1 MSEAVKIRSIVDRVV
16 NDVFA
21 AKIPGWRD
29 ELIQYIF
36 RQLEPALES
45 AGGTGTTGLEA
56 AVSAIH
62 EAVTQGD
69 VLSNLLDGAAGFSGR
84 AALFVARG
92 ATANGW
98 QARGFSEN
106 EVVKTL
112 TLDLTVALA
121 GRAAQQ
127 RLPAEGPAAQ
137 FDGRFVAAMG
147 APLSGQCQVL
157 PLIIR
162 DKVAAVLY
170 ADAGPQPG
178 GSLDGAAL
186 QVLIRTAG
194 TWLELLALRKSAGV
208 QSAGGTGQAEPVA
221 SAAAAGV
228 AGTTARTAMAIPG
241 GGASD
246 GLASPQAEASLGA
259 AEEEIHRKAR
269 RFAKLLVDEIKL
281 YNQAK
286 VKEGKQNRD
295 LYNRLKDDIDKSRA
309 SFDQRYAQ
317 TPAAGANYFTQE
329 LIRNLADN
337 DPALLGSNF
346 SR

>member
-1 MSEAVKIRSIVDRVV
+1 MSDAIKIRAIVERVV
-16 NDVFA
+16 TDVFA
-21 AKIPGWRD
+21 ARMPGWRD
-29 ELIQYIF
+29 ELIQQIF
-36 RQLEPALES
+36 RQLEPALEP
-45 AGGTGTTGLEA
+45 AAGTGTTRLEA

-62 EAVTQGD
+62 ESVTQGD

-98 QARGFSEN
+98 QARGFSDN
-106 EVVKTL
+106 DVVKTL

-121 GRAAQQ
+121 GRAVQQ
-127 RLPAEGPAAQ
+127 RLPAEGSATQ
-137 FDGRFVAAMG
+137 FDGRFAAVMG
-147 APLSGQCQVL
+147 APLNGQCRVF
-157 PLIIR
+157 PLVIR
-162 DKVAAVLY
+162 DKVAALLY
-170 ADAGPQPG
+170 ADAGSQPAG
-178 GSLDGAAL
+178 ALDGAAL
-186 QVLIRTAG
+186 QVLISAAG

-208 QSAGGTGQAEPVA
+208 QPTGVAAQAQPVA

-228 AGTTARTAMAIPG
+228 VGTTAPAATGAAAGSAASLQAETSPG
-241 GGASD
+241 G
-246 GLASPQAEASLGA
+246 AED
-259 AEEEIHRKAR
+259 EVHPKAR

-317 TPAAGANYFTQE
+317 TAAAGADYFTQE

-337 DPALLGSNF
+337 DPTLLGNNF